1 VGTESV
7 PVTPYDIY
15 ELIDEF
21 GQEYYRWNG
30 ELQIMEW
37 FKDGEWVTH
46 GWTPASLMRY
56 RDAFADVSLSVVTED
71 DVR

>member
-1 VGTESV
+1 MGADAGL
-7 PVTPYDIY
+7 TPYDIY

-37 FKDGEWVTH
+37 YKDGAWVTH

-56 RDAFADVSLSVVTED
+56 RDSFSDVTLNVVTED
-71 DVR
+71 EVR

>member
-1 VGTESV
+1 MGEATGL
-7 PVTPYDIY
+7 TPYDVY
-15 ELIDEF
+15 ELIDDF

-37 FKDGEWVTH
+37 YKDGEWMTH

-56 RDAFADVSLSVVTED
+56 RDAFDDVSLNVVTED
-71 DVR
+71 DIR